1 VDHFLP
7 WARYPENGIENL
19 VVTDPRCNNDKRDF
33 LAAAEHVERW
43 RGTRFGGAVLNS
55 PTLPSAPTG
64 NPSATAL
71 RCRPVHLPENAER
84 AEALAALARLR
95 QRGQESARGR
105 SSCYGG
111 RPMKWFYDD
120 GYDYGNGLP
129 GEPREIHGF
138 VLRKAA
144 EIHDHLAESGTVGEG
159 HFHHPVAVNEGELH
173 EVHAGSRRAAPRSVG
188 GRLKGGAL
196 RSGSTNW
203 RAWARH
209 TPHSRFPAEANGR
222 SRSSSAR

>member
-1 VDHFLP
+1 MRSVNDASHRSP
-7 WARYPENGIENL
+7 S
-19 VVTDPRCNNDKRDF
+19 VT
-33 LAAAEHVERW
+33 
-43 RGTRFGGAVLNS
+43 GTRARTSNASITGESRGLAEPHCNS

-64 NPSATAL
+64 NPSATDL

-84 AEALAALARLR
+84 AEALASRARLR

-129 GEPREIHGF
+129 GEPREIHGV

-144 EIHDHLAESGTVGEG
+144 EIHDHLAESGTVGER
-159 HFHHPVAVNEGELH
+159 HFHRPVAVNEDELH
-173 EVHAGSRRAAPRSVG
+173 EVHTPDLIA
-188 GRLKGGAL
+188 RLHEPSAVASKGARL
-196 RSGSTNW
+196 RSGSTNR